1 MAENKKYHF
10 RQILHCEKTKKRT
23 DFVPYCK
30 VTIILCIL
38 NTSVASSGNDV
49 SVSVGSSATAASG
62 SSDASPGRKTDAAG
76 PVVPVPDS
84 SDDMDIDVA
93 EALTVAEAA
102 QACKA
107 HQNMGHD

>member
-1 MAENKKYHF
+1 MF
-10 RQILHCEKTKKRT
+10 RAMSRSPASSLS
-23 DFVPYCK
+23 
-30 VTIILCIL
+30 
-38 NTSVASSGNDV
+38 SVASSGNDV